1 VGAHVGDELADLT
14 FAAGELGRN
23 GAQLV
28 KRVEGVA
35 FGLLCDV
42 VYRGIDVTPSRSG
55 LDREAS
61 RQAIS

>member
-1 VGAHVGDELADLT
+1 VGDDLAYLAC
-14 FAAGELGRN
+14 AAGELGRN

-42 VYRGIDVTPSRSG
+42 VYRGIDVMLCGSA
-55 LDREAS
+55 LDRDAS